1 MLMRLIAPFYVT
13 CIGAELFSGVLRDYG
28 DSIRP
33 TIFTLIGTVGGRVL
47 WVGLCVII
55 GCSKIRW
62 VIMAYPFSWILTT
75 LFFIVYGLI
84 KEKKL
89 LEETKAR

>member
-13 CIGAELFSGVLRDYG
+13 CIGAELFSGILRGYG

-33 TIFTLIGTVGGRVL
+33 TIFTLFGTVGGRIL
-47 WVGLCVII
+47 WVSLCVII
-55 GCSKIRW
+55 GNSEIGW
-62 VIMAYPFSWILTT
+62 IIMAYPFSWILTT

-89 LEETKAR
+89 LVEA